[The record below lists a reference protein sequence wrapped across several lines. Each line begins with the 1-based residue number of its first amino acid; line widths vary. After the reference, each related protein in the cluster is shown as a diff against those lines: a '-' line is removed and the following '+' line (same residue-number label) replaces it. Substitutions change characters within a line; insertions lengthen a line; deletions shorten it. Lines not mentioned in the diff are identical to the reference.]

1 MTNVLRDDV
10 LRTGGSMFGKD
21 WGGVTVAGTQ
31 KSSPITGVQV
41 ENVNVESPTFSGVFL
56 VGPNDFI
63 ESLYLDNINITQPG
77 TYGIAV
83 DPSAS
88 GSATGTNVVVTSPGL
103 GMGLSN
109 PAASVFTIDRGG
121 GDTGW

>member
-56 VGPNDFI
+56 VGPNDSI

-88 GSATGTNVVVTSPGL
+88 GSATGTNVVVTSPGS